1 MARYTQRFVVAAPVA
16 SVQQHIAEALASCE
30 LPVVYS
36 TEDYIL
42 AQEAAGRVAFSKLV
56 TVEVLIHPTEDGTD
70 RVELTCVTKN
80 DELPLKRV
88 NHCRTIADLVAGAFK
103 NRTAWRVL
111 DSSDAF
117 F

>member
-1 MARYTQRFVVAAPVA
+1 MARYTQRFVVAAPA
-16 SVQQHIAEALASCE
+16 ATLQQHIAEALQSCE

-56 TVEVLIHPTEDGTD
+56 TVEILIHQPDDCTD
-70 RVELTCVTKN
+70 RAELTCVTKN

-103 NRTAWRVL
+103 SRKTWQVL

>member
-1 MARYTQRFVVAAPVA
+1 MARYTQRFVVAAPAAIVP
-16 SVQQHIAEALASCE
+16 QHIAEALESCE

-42 AQEAAGRVAFSKLV
+42 AQEVAGRVAFSKLV
-56 TVEVLIHPTEDGTD
+56 TVEILIHQPDDATD

-103 NRTAWRVL
+103 SRTTWRIL

>member
-1 MARYTQRFVVAAPVA
+1 MARYTQRFVVAAPA
-16 SVQQHIAEALASCE
+16 ATIPQHIAEVLESCE

-36 TEDYIL
+36 TDDYIL
-42 AQEAAGRVAFSKLV
+42 AQEVAGRVAFSKLV
-56 TVEVLIHPTEDGTD
+56 TVEILIHQPDDASD

-88 NHCRTIADLVAGAFK
+88 NHCRTIADLVAGALK
-103 NRTAWRVL
+103 NRTTWRVL

>member
-1 MARYTQRFVVAAPVA
+1 MARYTQRFVVAAPA
-16 SVQQHIAEALASCE
+16 ATLQQHIAEALQACE

-36 TEDYIL
+36 TDDYVL
-42 AQEAAGRVAFSKLV
+42 AQEATGRVAFSKLV
-56 TVEVLIHPTEDGTD
+56 TVEVLIHQPDDRAD

-80 DELPLKRV
+80 DELPLKRA

-103 NRTAWRVL
+103 SRTAWQVL
-111 DSSDAF
+111 DSSDGF